1 MNVRMCIVEKTQKEE
16 SNSRL
21 SLRSTTLER
30 PQPRMSGSASS
41 RRKKM
46 AIILPKVSYEGV
58 AKVGLFQA
66 NILKTHW
73 HHDVEVIS
81 LIKEKQKFK
90 ELLDNL
96 TVRYAFSIEVLSRI
110 LYDISVRF
118 MKLESDLIIGHN
130 IPGAVVSWRIS
141 EKNGSPYV
149 AYIHDAEFKRIPG
162 SLPSFGD
169 DKIRKALSKAKRIFT
184 NSMKTLEELK
194 RDYKVDGVPLYPG
207 CVPAE
212 LVNEKRSD
220 FFLFVHF
227 ISPRGSFDF
236 LAKLLKKEDFNLVIA
251 GGRRWGWRKVLHS
264 YEKFGDRVRFVFEP
278 TEREL
283 FQLYQQAKGLIFP
296 EMENFG
302 LSPLEAA
309 ACGCPS
315 MVAEGS
321 GVLEILEN
329 GKEIMAFDE
338 GNTAEFCEAIQLLK
352 RDEQY
357 ARKLGKNAW
366 KKAREYSWDMH
377 VSKLAHDI
385 ETF

>member
-1 MNVRMCIVEKTQKEE
+1 
-16 SNSRL
+16 
-21 SLRSTTLER
+21 
-30 PQPRMSGSASS
+30 
-41 RRKKM
+41 
-46 AIILPKVSYEGV
+46 
-58 AKVGLFQA
+58 
-66 NILKTHW
+66 
-73 HHDVEVIS
+73 
-81 LIKEKQKFK
+81 
-90 ELLDNL
+90 
-96 TVRYAFSIEVLSRI
+96 
-110 LYDISVRF
+110 
-118 MKLESDLIIGHN
+118 
-130 IPGAVVSWRIS
+130 
-141 EKNGSPYV
+141 
-149 AYIHDAEFKRIPG
+149 
-162 SLPSFGD
+162 
-169 DKIRKALSKAKRIFT
+169 
-184 NSMKTLEELK
+184 
-194 RDYKVDGVPLYPG
+194 
-207 CVPAE
+207 
-212 LVNEKRSD
+212 
-220 FFLFVHF
+220 
-227 ISPRGSFDF
+227 
-236 LAKLLKKEDFNLVIA
+236 
-251 GGRRWGWRKVLHS
+251 LHS

-366 KKAREYSWDMH
+366 KKAREYSWDIH